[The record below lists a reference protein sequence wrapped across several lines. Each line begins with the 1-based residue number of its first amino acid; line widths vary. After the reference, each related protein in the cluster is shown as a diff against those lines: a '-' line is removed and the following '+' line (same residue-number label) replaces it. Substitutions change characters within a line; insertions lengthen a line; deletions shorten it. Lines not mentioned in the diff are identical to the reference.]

1 MRKYIVLILLA
12 LVTLT
17 GAVLEGL
24 VELSPQFIQINGLM
38 TILCAGALI
47 TWTLKI
53 QADEVRKH

>member
-1 MRKYIVLILLA
+1 MKKYIVLILLA

-53 QADEVRKH
+53 QADEVLKH

>member
-1 MRKYIVLILLA
+1 MKKYIVLILLA

>member
-47 TWTLKI
+47 TWTLII
-53 QADEVRKH
+53 QADEVLKH